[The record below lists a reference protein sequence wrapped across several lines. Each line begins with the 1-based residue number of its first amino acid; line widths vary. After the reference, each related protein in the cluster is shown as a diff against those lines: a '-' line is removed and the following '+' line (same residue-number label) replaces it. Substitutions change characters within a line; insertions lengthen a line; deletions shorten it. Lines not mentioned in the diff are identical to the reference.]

1 MELEPVFAIIT
12 ELVII
17 VIITDYEASVPIV
30 RQVST
35 ALLAASCMAFRKIH
49 GCTNAFACSIHDSK
63 DMVDSLH
70 QLKRDTTIRLFGVLT
85 WHFDVSSVLFMNSF
99 GFLKPLDF

>member
-35 ALLAASCMAFRKIH
+35 TLLAASCMAFRKIH
-49 GCTNAFACSIHDSK
+49 GCTSAFACSIHDSK

-70 QLKRDTTIRLFGVLT
+70 QLKRDKMINYVRFVDYLAYLLGISTYLLY
-85 WHFDVSSVLFMNSF
+85 SL
-99 GFLKPLDF
+99 

>member
-1 MELEPVFAIIT
+1 MLEPVFAIIT

-35 ALLAASCMAFRKIH
+35 TLLAASCMAFRRIH
-49 GCTNAFACSIHDSK
+49 GCTNAFAYSIHDSK

-70 QLKRDTTIRLFGVLT
+70 QLKRDKMIKY
-85 WHFDVSSVLFMNSF
+85 VSFVDYLAYLLGISTYLLYS
-99 GFLKPLDF
+99 L